1 MVNKGGQNM
10 NHQSNQCPK
19 SVASALA
26 KVQANVKTMGFDSN
40 NAFAKYKYVSI
51 DKYYDVVRPLL
62 VDAGLMIIPDE
73 EESDISDDRK
83 VYKTRIKFT
92 ILHESG
98 EYWDFPI
105 RRTVILPFTGAQ
117 SCGSALSYAEKFC
130 MRTLFKMTTGEE
142 DADALAPQD
151 FSALTDDQR
160 QKVKDLMEQAT
171 LNDDERDKMY
181 KWLKIKDLDDVRP
194 EQYENLVSALKRK
207 ISGK

>member
-1 MVNKGGQNM
+1 MDDARC
-10 NHQSNQCPK
+10 SAPK
-19 SVASALA
+19 PMLIAEETTPLA

>member
-1 MVNKGGQNM
+1 M

-92 ILHESG
+92 ILPESG

-181 KWLKIKDLDDVRP
+181 KWLKIKDLDDVKP

>member
-1 MVNKGGQNM
+1 MVNKEGQNM
-10 NHQSNQCPK
+10 NHQTNQCPK
-19 SVASALA
+19 VVANALA
-26 KVQANVKTMGFDSN
+26 KVQSSVKTMGFDSN
-40 NAFAKYKYVSI
+40 NEFAKYKYVSI

-73 EESDISDDRK
+73 EESSVSEDRK
-83 VYKTRIKFT
+83 LYKTRIKFT

-142 DADALAPQD
+142 DADALAPQEFAVLTEAQKKQIDAMTDKAKLTESD
-151 FSALTDDQR
+151 FLKLHQ
-160 QKVKDLMEQAT
+160 
-171 LNDDERDKMY
+171 
-181 KWLKIKDLDDVRP
+181 WLKVDNLHNIKPD
-194 EQYENLVSALKRK
+194 QYDNLIGALKRK
-207 ISGK
+207 GG